1 MFAYIVRRLLHFIP
15 VLLLTSLVI
24 FVGLRLAPG
33 DPAQLLAGPDPSP
46 ETLAAIRQRLG
57 LNENIATQFLLWLRG
72 LATGDLGLSMVNGL
86 PVSELV
92 LQRLGA
98 TMELAVAGL
107 LLSLAIGGL
116 LGTIAGLRPNSIADR
131 LVSAFSAIGLALPV
145 FWTGIMLIL
154 GFALYMQWFP
164 VTGRVRFSDGILP
177 ALHSIALPSIT
188 VAIANAPIVA
198 RFLRNSVVEI
208 AHTEYVRAAYAKGLP
223 RHIVLRDYVIRNSLI
238 PMVTVAGII
247 LGNLIGGAALVEI
260 VFAWPGIGQLLVTA
274 LGNRDYSLVQGAMIV
289 AVGGFLVANLLVDI
303 SYGFLDPRIRQAK
316 EH

>member
-1 MFAYIVRRLLHFIP
+1 MFAYVLRRLLHFIP

-72 LATGDLGLSMVNGL
+72 LVTGDLGLSMVNGL

-92 LQRLGA
+92 VQRLGA
-98 TMELAVAGL
+98 TMELAIAGL
-107 LLSLAIGGL
+107 LLSLFVGGV
-116 LGTIAGLRPNSIADR
+116 LGTVAGLRPNSLADR
-131 LVSAFSAIGLALPV
+131 LVSAFSAVGLSLPI
-145 FWTGIMLIL
+145 FWTGIVLIL
-154 GFALYMQWFP
+154 VFALNMEWFP
-164 VTGRVRFSDGILP
+164 VTGRVPFSDGIIPALNGLALP
-177 ALHSIALPSIT
+177 AIT

-198 RFLRNSVVEI
+198 RFLRNSIVEI
-208 AHTEYVRAAYAKGLP
+208 ARTEYVRAAYAKGLP
-223 RHIVLRDYVIRNSLI
+223 RRIVLRDYIIRNSLI

-303 SYGFLDPRIRQAK
+303 SYGILDPRIRQSS
-316 EH
+316 ES